1 MKTRRSV
8 GTKGEAL
15 ALEYLQRQGYEI
27 VQTNFRFDRA
37 EIDVIARE
45 KDTLVFVEVKMR
57 RGKSVGEPEDAITLR
72 KRDQIRKAAEG
83 YLYKSDLPDADC
95 RFDVISIKQR
105 GRETEIY
112 HLKDVF

>member
-15 ALEYLQRQGYEI
+15 ALEYLKRQGYEI

-37 EIDVIARE
+37 EIDIIARE

-57 RGKSVGEPEDAITLR
+57 RGNSVGEPEDAITLR
-72 KRDQIRKAAEG
+72 KRDQIQKAAEG
-83 YLYKSDLPDADC
+83 YLYESNFHDADC

-105 GRETEIY
+105 GQGTEIS